1 MDAKQNI
8 SSIRH
13 FLKKRH
19 WVSDVFAGMC
29 LLVAEGEEVEEGHR
43 HSYRSIPPSRS
54 ERLPSAMQRSYRRP
68 RGSGHNRG
76 RGDGL
81 LRAQQKALPDS
92 DSNDV
97 LAREIA
103 RDVEESKRFLAHM
116 EEGYSL
122 GEDSSVSLSSGD
134 RRGDDGRSMR
144 RQDSVRGG
152 TLGSRGLYPELE
164 DVGIVDHVRLEDD
177 VVSRSSGALHAG
189 EHSSWGVPRGGD
201 GEGGAVGLELAVVD
215 GLPRPLLSSV
225 LRQSATDAALHNM
238 NLGFRAPSSS
248 SFFPHTK
255 SINSKAIPRGYTL
268 TLESHDYVTHIDPQQ
283 SLRARP
289 KPTPDILD
297 DLGYRSEEQSAL
309 VEPQVLV
316 HPRLPVSLREAEC
329 FVKSS
334 RVAHRVISGYGDD
347 LESGSSKGSQSGSQS
362 NSLSRGLSSR
372 SFSSR
377 YGSEDT
383 NSYVERR
390 AYQDRRGREVEG
402 EAMSDVSTGATGSS
416 LSSTHPN
423 IGALSAMASIGSDV
437 FSRDSDD
444 GAVSRVGAG
453 GANGGGGHSDD
464 ESVFSLSDLQA
475 HRDLQPTPNGNR
487 LKLWRVQDLPISI
500 MNSISDDRS
509 VSVSASSA
517 SDL

>member
-134 RRGDDGRSMR
+134 RRGDDGRLMR

-164 DVGIVDHVRLEDD
+164 DVGTVDHVRLEDD
-177 VVSRSSGALHAG
+177 VVSRSSGAL
-189 EHSSWGVPRGGD
+189 
-201 GEGGAVGLELAVVD
+201 
-215 GLPRPLLSSV
+215 
-225 LRQSATDAALHNM
+225 T
-238 NLGFRAPSSS
+238 RA
-248 SFFPHTK
+248 
-255 SINSKAIPRGYTL
+255 N
-268 TLESHDYVTHIDPQQ
+268 
-283 SLRARP
+283 
-289 KPTPDILD
+289 
-297 DLGYRSEEQSAL
+297 
-309 VEPQVLV
+309 
-316 HPRLPVSLREAEC
+316 
-329 FVKSS
+329 
-334 RVAHRVISGYGDD
+334 
-347 LESGSSKGSQSGSQS
+347 
-362 NSLSRGLSSR
+362 
-372 SFSSR
+372 
-377 YGSEDT
+377 
-383 NSYVERR
+383 
-390 AYQDRRGREVEG
+390 RGR
-402 EAMSDVSTGATGSS
+402 GAF
-416 LSSTHPN
+416 L
-423 IGALSAMASIGSDV
+423 V
-437 FSRDSDD
+437 
-444 GAVSRVGAG
+444 V
-453 GANGGGGHSDD
+453 
-464 ESVFSLSDLQA
+464 
-475 HRDLQPTPNGNR
+475 
-487 LKLWRVQDLPISI
+487 
-500 MNSISDDRS
+500 
-509 VSVSASSA
+509 
-517 SDL
+517 